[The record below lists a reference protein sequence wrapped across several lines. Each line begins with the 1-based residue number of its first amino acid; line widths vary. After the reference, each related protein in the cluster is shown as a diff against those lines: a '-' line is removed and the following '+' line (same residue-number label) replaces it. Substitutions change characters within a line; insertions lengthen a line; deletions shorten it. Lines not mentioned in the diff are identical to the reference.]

1 MPDPPQSRF
10 PTLTILLGLSGWAAL
25 GFSTYTKLI
34 PTAAAAIGAIIWTA
48 LVGLTSKIWSRV
60 EKTAVELI
68 GDWLDIH
75 IRDFASRYRK
85 RYLDHLQHR
94 HRTFDV
100 KGLSTQG
107 IYALEIEQVYV
118 ELTVNP
124 RQAAEASPDPIA
136 KPAPGGRHD
145 IWTLLNS
152 PQNLVPGA
160 VRGRGRVYD
169 RHCPFSKRR
178 KAQRCGLLVASRT
191 ASAGTLIVYSPRPP
205 WARELLTRCGA
216 CSTGRPSGERD

>member
-1 MPDPPQSRF
+1 MPDPPQFRF
-10 PTLTILLGLSGWAAL
+10 PTLTVLLGLSGGAAL
-25 GFSTYTKLI
+25 WIFNHTNLI
-34 PTAAAAIGAIIWTA
+34 SVPAAAIAAVLWTA
-48 LVGLTSKIWSRV
+48 FVGLTSKIWARV
-60 EKTAVELI
+60 EKTVVELI

-118 ELTVNP
+118 ELTVDP

-136 KPAPGGRHD
+136 KPVPGGR
-145 IWTLLNS
+145 
-152 PQNLVPGA
+152 
-160 VRGRGRVYD
+160 
-169 RHCPFSKRR
+169 
-178 KAQRCGLLVASRT
+178 
-191 ASAGTLIVYSPRPP
+191 
-205 WARELLTRCGA
+205 
-216 CSTGRPSGERD
+216 